1 MKKQKI
7 IWNPSLGDYSLWHYE
22 RILKGME
29 ASPKREHLF
38 LSIEGMK
45 KKIAERKQ
53 KIKTKA
59 VHGK

>member
-22 RILKGME
+22 RILEGME
-29 ASPKREHLF
+29 ASPKRKHLF

-45 KKIAERKQ
+45 KKIAEQKQ